1 MSDVAR
7 QHVLGGGRRVV
18 EQAIDDDGLERG
30 ALVHVAR
37 ATEVGNTA
45 EACALGLDL
54 GFLVNDPNLRVGLQ
68 RVNTGV

>member
-7 QHVLGGGRRVV
+7 QHVHGGGRRVV
-18 EQAIDDDGLERG
+18 EQAIDNYGVERG

-37 ATEVGNTA
+37 ATKIGDAA
-45 EACALGLDL
+45 EARALGLDL
-54 GFLVNDPNLRVGLQ
+54 GLLVNDPNLRVGLQ